1 MITALRGGG
10 WRSACVRCTAIA
22 VHRRTAPPLR
32 PQPLCRVSRT
42 LSVVFIYS
50 QINLN
55 PSGKRVCAVDRRT
68 SADACSGG
76 CAGLCRALHNP
87 SANAQSLR
95 TSSRR
100 RHQLHSAPHTSCVFL
115 ESLDCSRHLLSCCV
129 RATVCIPPTAHRVRC
144 ASCASANRS
153 AQTVSVLLRCHYSP
167 TASAAIRPAGAT
179 RATGRV
185 LSPISKPNRPRGNP
199 SFSKTEGPSR
209 SHAHTRVQQSVVFDD
224 QTNASGGV
232 GCRDAA
238 PRTRNK

>member
-1 MITALRGGG
+1 MATRGEGG

-32 PQPLCRVSRT
+32 PQPLCVSRT

-129 RATVCIPPTAHRVRC
+129 RATVAVRQPPTACGVPRVRLLTEAHKPC
-144 ASCASANRS
+144 LCCSDAITAPQPARP
-153 AQTVSVLLRCHYSP
+153 SVPLVPRVQPVVFCRQSPNP
-167 TASAAIRPAGAT
+167 TAPAAT
-179 RATGRV
+179 RRFRKLKVHRAAT
-185 LSPISKPNRPRGNP
+185 
-199 SFSKTEGPSR
+199 
-209 SHAHTRVQQSVVFDD
+209 HTRECSNQ
-224 QTNASGGV
+224 
-232 GCRDAA
+232 
-238 PRTRNK
+238 